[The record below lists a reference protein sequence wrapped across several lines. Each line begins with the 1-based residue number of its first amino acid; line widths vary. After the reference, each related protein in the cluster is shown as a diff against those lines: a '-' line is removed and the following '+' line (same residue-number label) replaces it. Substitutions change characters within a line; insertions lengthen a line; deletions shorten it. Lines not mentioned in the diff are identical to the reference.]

1 MNTEHQN
8 RSASPRTEI
17 HVGWLNDRKT
27 WQVTRDGHT
36 LVPGSFRRR
45 AYAIA
50 FARALATSRAAG
62 MVVQDANGQVTRH
75 APGTLSYPTELE

>member
-27 WQVTRDGHT
+27 WQITHDGEA
-36 LVPGSFRRR
+36 LVPGNFRRR
-45 AYAIA
+45 AYAVA
-50 FARALATSRAAG
+50 FARALAASRAAG
-62 MVVQDANGQVTRH
+62 LVVQDENGNITRH
-75 APGTLSYPTELE
+75 APNTLSYPTELE